1 MTEEI
6 LEIVNKDNQVT
17 GRAPRSQIHAQQL
30 MHRAVHIFLFNSR
43 EELFLQKR
51 SAQKDE
57 FPGYYD
63 SSAAGHVDPQESYAD
78 AALRE
83 LEEELGITAALKKI
97 AEIPASRDNGW
108 EFSVFYTAV
117 SDAPVSINPEEIAEG
132 GFYPVDEITDWLARD
147 GGLFT
152 PAFKT
157 LFQLYRQAL
166 G

>member
-1 MTEEI
+1 M
-6 LEIVNKDNQVT
+6 

-30 MHRAVHIFLFNSR
+30 RHRAVHIFLFNLHG
-43 EELFLQKR
+43 ELFLQKR
-51 SAQKDE
+51 AAQKEE

-117 SDAPVSINPEEIAEG
+117 SDAPISINPEEIAEG

>member
-6 LEIVNKDNQVT
+6 LEIVNEDNQVT

-43 EELFLQKR
+43 GELFLQKR

-78 AALRE
+78 AAARE

-117 SDAPVSINPEEIAEG
+117 SDAAVSINPEEIAAG
-132 GFYPVDEITDWLARD
+132 GFYSVDEITDWLERD

-157 LFQLYRQAL
+157 LFQIYRQAL

>member
-30 MHRAVHIFLFNSR
+30 RHRAVHIFLFNLHG
-43 EELFLQKR
+43 ELFLQKR
-51 SAQKDE
+51 AAQKEE

-117 SDAPVSINPEEIAEG
+117 SDAPISINPEEIAEG
-132 GFYPVDEITDWLARD
+132 GFYPVDEIADWLARD

-157 LFQLYRQAL
+157 LFQLFRQAL